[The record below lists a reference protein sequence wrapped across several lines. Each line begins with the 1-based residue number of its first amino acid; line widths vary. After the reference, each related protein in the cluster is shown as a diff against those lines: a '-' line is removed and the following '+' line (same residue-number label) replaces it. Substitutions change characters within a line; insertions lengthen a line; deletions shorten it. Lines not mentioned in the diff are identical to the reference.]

1 MSDIISINS
10 VSQVHQSLGIE
21 PPRHPLITV
30 VSTDTVEDYS
40 GLTNVKIVNNLY
52 QIAFKE
58 VMVGNLKYG
67 RNPYDFQDGTLVFTA
82 PGQVSEYSASSEVE
96 TNLKGWSLL
105 FHPDLIRRSDLAEK
119 INKYSFFE
127 YAFNEA
133 LHLSQ
138 VERNHIEELR
148 DKIEY
153 EYSQNLD
160 SHSLNLINSNLELL
174 LDYCLR
180 FYDRQFLSRT
190 DLNQDVISK
199 FEKILKTYYRASK
212 AVELGLP
219 SITYCANELNLSP
232 KYLSDL
238 LKKETG
244 KAAQEH
250 IHLFIIEKAKNILL
264 NSQDSVSEVA
274 YSLGFD
280 YPQHFSNLFKSKTG
294 NSPSEFRN
302 LN

>member
-1 MSDIISINS
+1 M
-10 VSQVHQSLGIE
+10 
-21 PPRHPLITV
+21 ITV
-30 VSTDTVEDYS
+30 VKTDTIDDYS
-40 GLTNVKIVNNLY
+40 AFKNVKIVNNLY
-52 QIAFKE
+52 QIAFKQA
-58 VMVGNLKYG
+58 VGGSLTYG
-67 RNPYDFQDGTLVFTA
+67 RNSYDFEDGTLVFTA
-82 PGQVSEYSASSEVE
+82 PGQTSEYTDNSEGDN
-96 TNLKGWSLL
+96 NLEGWSLV
-105 FHPDLIRRSDLAEK
+105 FHPDLIRKSDLAEK
-119 INKYSFFE
+119 ISRYGFFE
-127 YAFNEA
+127 YASSEA
-133 LHLSQ
+133 LHLSL

-153 EYSQNLD
+153 EYSHNLD

-180 FYDRQFLSRT
+180 YYDRQFLSRT

-199 FEKILKTYYRASK
+199 FEKTLKSYYKASK
-212 AVELGLP
+212 EYELGLP
-219 SITYCANELNLSP
+219 TISYCANELNLSP

-264 NSQDSVSEVA
+264 NSKDSVSEVA

-280 YPQHFSNLFKSKTG
+280 YPQHFSNLFKLKTG
-294 NSPSEFRN
+294 SSPSEFRN